1 VQKLLR
7 SDRRRQQNMLSRSGS
22 EAPATPNVGASVP
35 GDPTQLVNNRA
46 PKISAERG
54 TCCDPERDAPGE
66 QQRRYTSGNVGGSRS
81 GAYQLNQP
89 VIERKPSNQRQY
101 RGTDQREPG
110 MLDRRISK
118 VATRAAASA
127 PTAFADN
134 SPAPAAAIEV
144 YPAQPNKP
152 VSAARAMIV
161 RSA

>member
-35 GDPTQLVNNRA
+35 GDPTVNNRA

-54 TCCDPERDAPGE
+54 TCSDTERDAPGE
-66 QQRRYTSGNVGGSRS
+66 QQRRYTSGNVGRSRS
-81 GAYQLNQP
+81 GAYQLKQP

-127 PTAFADN
+127 PTAFADT
-134 SPAPAAAIEV
+134 SPAPAAAVEEFS
-144 YPAQPNKP
+144 
-152 VSAARAMIV
+152 SAATAFYQGRERRLRIFH
-161 RSA
+161 